1 MSKISQDAKLDIQAD
16 GWHLIGIDPKQLDE
30 AGVNYKIISEPKDE
44 IRDDFG
50 NVVVPQ
56 QLSDCL
62 AIHKDGNDYIDE
74 GISILDKLAQIFP
87 SLLK

>member
-1 MSKISQDAKLDIQAD
+1 MDIQAD
-16 GWHLIGIDPKQLDE
+16 GWHLIGIDPKQLTV
-30 AGVNYKIISEPKDE
+30 ASVNYTIISEPKDG

-50 NVVVPQ
+50 NVVVPK

-74 GISILDKLAQIFP
+74 GISILDKLVQIFP